1 MSNQNNLL
9 SGETLITLAEAA
21 DDFGGVSVPYA
32 TVRNYVYRG
41 IKGLKLESVCLNKK
55 FTSKEAIQRFIER
68 KQNLGLPQ
76 EKSRIKPMT
85 QEQVEAGLRRHGIV
99 EWKELFTVHVFNNLV
114 ACIIEK
120 NPVQTEHNIAT
131 AILILTP
138 HNPGTGNAV
147 CFLDK
152 RNVFKI

>member
-1 MSNQNNLL
+1 MSTTIEQCQIKTTNYQAKH
-9 SGETLITLAEAA
+9 SSLAEAA

-68 KQNLGLPQ
+68 KQNLGQMQ

-99 EWKELFTVHVFNNLV
+99 E
-114 ACIIEK
+114 
-120 NPVQTEHNIAT
+120 
-131 AILILTP
+131 
-138 HNPGTGNAV
+138 
-147 CFLDK
+147 
-152 RNVFKI
+152 